1 MTQEANETEAL
12 ESPEAVEHHNEPET
26 KEVTIDDRV
35 VEQPEIITISEENNV
50 QPIASSENT
59 AEDQIKAAHEKTK
72 EYYERM
78 LRISADFENYKKRSA
93 RETDSFRK
101 FANESILKDLLPV
114 VDNLERAISSS
125 AAAQGA
131 DQCITEGVDLTLKE
145 ILRVLAR
152 YGVNPVEAQ
161 GKPFD
166 PGIHEAVMQ
175 QESEEFPENTV
186 LTEFQRGYTLHE
198 RILRPAMVVVSKAKQ
213 A

>member
-1 MTQEANETEAL
+1 MAQEANINETS
-12 ESPEAVEHHNEPET
+12 ESPESVRQDEPEI
-26 KEVTIDDRV
+26 KDVTTDDRV
-35 VEQPEIITISEENNV
+35 VEEPEVIPVSEETM
-50 QPIASSENT
+50 QTIASSENT
-59 AEDQIKAAHEKTK
+59 AEDQIRAAQEKTK

-78 LRISADFENYKKRSA
+78 LRISAEFENYKKRSA
-93 RETDSFRK
+93 RETESFRK

-114 VDNLERAISSS
+114 VDNLERAISS
-125 AAAQGA
+125 AAAGQGA
-131 DQCITEGVDLTLKE
+131 EQCITEGVDLTLKE

-166 PGIHEAVMQ
+166 PAIHEAVMQ

-213 A
+213 V

>member
-12 ESPEAVEHHNEPET
+12 ESPESVEHHDEPET
-26 KEVTIDDRV
+26 KEVTTDDRV
-35 VEQPEIITISEENNV
+35 VEEPEVVTVSEETV
-50 QPIASSENT
+50 ASSENT

-93 RETDSFRK
+93 REMDSFRK

-131 DQCITEGVDLTLKE
+131 EQCITEGVDLTLKE
-145 ILRVLAR
+145 ILRVLVR

-166 PGIHEAVMQ
+166 PSIHEAVMQ
-175 QESEEFPENTV
+175 QESEEVPENTV

>member
-1 MTQEANETEAL
+1 MTQEANINEAL
-12 ESPEAVEHHNEPET
+12 ESPESVEHRDEPET
-26 KEVTIDDRV
+26 KEVTADDRV
-35 VEQPEIITISEENNV
+35 VEQPEIIPVSEENSV

-59 AEDQIKAAHEKTK
+59 AEDQIKAAQEKTK

-78 LRISADFENYKKRSA
+78 LRISAEFENYKKRSA

-131 DQCITEGVDLTLKE
+131 EQCITEGVDLTLKE

-166 PGIHEAVMQ
+166 PSIHEAVMQ

>member
-1 MTQEANETEAL
+1 MTQEANVTETL
-12 ESPEAVEHHNEPET
+12 ESPESVEHHHEPET
-26 KEVTIDDRV
+26 KEVATDDRV
-35 VEQPEIITISEENNV
+35 VEEPEVVTVSEEPV
-50 QPIASSENT
+50 ASSENT

-78 LRISADFENYKKRSA
+78 LRISAEFENYKKRSA
-93 RETDSFRK
+93 REMDSFRK

-175 QESEEFPENTV
+175 QESEEVPENTV

>member
-1 MTQEANETEAL
+1 MTQEAKINEAL
-12 ESPEAVEHHNEPET
+12 ESPESGRQDEPET
-26 KEVTIDDRV
+26 KDVTTDDRV
-35 VEQPEIITISEENNV
+35 VEEPEVISVSEENTA

-59 AEDQIKAAHEKTK
+59 AEDQIRAAQEKTK

-78 LRISADFENYKKRSA
+78 LRISAEFENYKKRSA

-125 AAAQGA
+125 AAAGSE
-131 DQCITEGVDLTLKE
+131 QCITEGVDLTLKE

-152 YGVNPVEAQ
+152 YGVTPVEAQ

-166 PGIHEAVMQ
+166 PSIHEAVMQ
-175 QESEEFPENTV
+175 QESEEVPENTV